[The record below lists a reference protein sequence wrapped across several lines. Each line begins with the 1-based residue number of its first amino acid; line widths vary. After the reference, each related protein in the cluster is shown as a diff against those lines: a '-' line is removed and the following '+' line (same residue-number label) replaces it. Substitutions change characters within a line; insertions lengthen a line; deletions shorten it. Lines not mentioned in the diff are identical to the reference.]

1 MQGRAEGGGER
12 GDGPGHPRWGG
23 IKRVKLQKLHFIKL
37 LKIYAF
43 SYRKSTNTYCMDL
56 IGSCLGGMV

>member
-1 MQGRAEGGGER
+1 MMLYLHWRAKGKGER
-12 GDGPGHPRWGG
+12 GDGPEGPRKGG

-43 SYRKSTNTYCMDL
+43 SIVSLLTHAAW
-56 IGSCLGGMV
+56 I